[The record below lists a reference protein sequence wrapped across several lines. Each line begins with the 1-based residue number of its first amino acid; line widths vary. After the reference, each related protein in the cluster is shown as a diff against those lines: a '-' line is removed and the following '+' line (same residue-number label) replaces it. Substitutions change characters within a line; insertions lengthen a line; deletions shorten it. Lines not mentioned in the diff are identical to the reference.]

1 MSEQWTNSAGW
12 FNLCKIRRS
21 AVTVISG
28 LGNMKVCSELFVFIV
43 VRINQVY
50 YFWGSYTGEDG
61 FCTRAVSCLLNL
73 NQFQDLK
80 FDIVYDNRVSL
91 QTIVVYMKFPKE
103 APAVGWGKWP
113 ILSQFYTTTSFAG
126 MHVFEICHVRYI

>member
-21 AVTVISG
+21 AVTGISG

-50 YFWGSYTGEDG
+50 YYWGSYTGEDG

-73 NQFQDLK
+73 N
-80 FDIVYDNRVSL
+80 
-91 QTIVVYMKFPKE
+91 
-103 APAVGWGKWP
+103 
-113 ILSQFYTTTSFAG
+113 
-126 MHVFEICHVRYI
+126 